1 MTPTFC
7 STASTTMA
15 EASLHPSLI
24 DPTPSALLDGGQS
37 LLRMAVGP
45 EVLAV
50 AIEHVREILEVT
62 RLTPLPRTPDFV
74 RGVMNL
80 RGAVVPVIDLS
91 ARLGLPPTVIGR
103 RSCIVVV
110 ESPQASAADEALE
123 TLEEVSGSLVV
134 GLLVDAVYEVFDA
147 SATRLEAVPALGTRI
162 AADMLAGMTRA
173 RGEVIGLLALGRV
186 LCMAELTAMIARH
199 HGH

>member
-1 MTPTFC
+1 MT
-7 STASTTMA
+7 A
-15 EASLHPSLI
+15 ASLLS
-24 DPTPSALLDGGQS
+24 SAANPLAGSAPDGAQS

-50 AIEHVREILEVT
+50 PIEHVREILEVS
-62 RLTPLPRTPDFV
+62 RLTPLPRTPPFV

-91 ARLGLPPTVIGR
+91 ARLGLPPTTLGR

-110 ESPQASAADEALE
+110 EAPHAGTLDEAAE

-134 GLLVDAVYEVFDA
+134 GLLVDAVFEVFDTSTA
-147 SATRLEAVPALGTRI
+147 RIEPVPALGTRI
-162 AADMLAGMTRA
+162 AAEMLAGMARA
-173 RGEVIGLLALGRV
+173 RGEVIGLLALSRV
-186 LCMAELTAMIARH
+186 LSQTDLTEMIARH
-199 HGH
+199 SAH